1 MLRNSLPAS
10 NGWDREKSAP
20 IAGDFNGD
28 GRADLAILHG
38 AGGTDVNVWMLN
50 GSITSPLS
58 GTPRLAQVLPSGAGW
73 NLVSEKVSAGDY
85 NGDGAADLA
94 ILHAAGATGMYLWKI
109 NGAKT
114 TTSLSAAPVKGATSA
129 GTAGWVFGST
139 QPVSGDVNGDGAAD
153 LTLLH
158 AAPDAGVNLWG
169 VWGAKSS
176 AALTGSPGLIKSLPA
191 TSGWRYAYAK
201 GV

>member
-1 MLRNSLPAS
+1 M
-10 NGWDREKSAP
+10 
-20 IAGDFNGD
+20 
-28 GRADLAILHG
+28 
-38 AGGTDVNVWMLN
+38 
-50 GSITSPLS
+50 
-58 GTPRLAQVLPSGAGW
+58 
-73 NLVSEKVSAGDY
+73 
-85 NGDGAADLA
+85 
-94 ILHAAGATGMYLWKI
+94 
-109 NGAKT
+109 
-114 TTSLSAAPVKGATSA
+114 A

-176 AALTGSPGLIKSLPA
+176 AALTGSPSLIKSLSA

-201 GV
+201 GVRSGGHRFTAVPASPRPRT